1 MHASTVMCPGVDV
14 LLQQQKEGIEYH
26 STSPRYRDH
35 KNISP
40 DEHEIRDNLC
50 ACSMASLLSSSHA
63 FGCLLHVVTLQLFNF
78 SGQEELEFD
87 TNDLENIEMIQVR
100 TTSNV

>member
-1 MHASTVMCPGVDV
+1 MCPGVDV

-63 FGCLLHVVTLQLFNF
+63 FGLLAPRRDAAVIQLLW
-78 SGQEELEFD
+78 SRGA
-87 TNDLENIEMIQVR
+87 
-100 TTSNV
+100 